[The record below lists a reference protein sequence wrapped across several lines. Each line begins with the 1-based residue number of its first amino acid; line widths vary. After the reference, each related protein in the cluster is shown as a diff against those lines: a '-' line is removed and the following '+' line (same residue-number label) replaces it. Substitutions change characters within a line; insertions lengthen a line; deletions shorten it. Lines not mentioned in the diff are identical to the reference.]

1 MADPRFFN
9 NAGPYTLADIA
20 AGCKAVLASDD
31 KGAVTVKDLAALHLA
46 GEGEL
51 TFLENKK
58 YRDQAA
64 TTKAAACFVKESEA
78 AFLPDGCVALICAYP
93 YWSYALAAHMFYPQ
107 DKQPEQH
114 SDGPREIDPT
124 AKIHPTAVIG
134 ANVKIGA
141 NCVVEALATVGQ
153 GTIMGEGC
161 VIMTGASVSHAIFG
175 NNVKIFPGAR
185 IGQPGFGYA
194 IDSKTGN
201 HLYLPQM
208 GRVILE
214 DNVEI
219 GANTTIDRGAGPDT
233 KVGFGTKIDNLCQIA
248 HNVEIGR
255 GCFLAGHVGISG
267 STKVGNGVMMGGQA
281 GLAGHLTI
289 GDGAMI
295 LAKSGLMRD
304 VANGESIMGAPGL
317 PAKEFMKREA
327 WLRKNVSRR
336 GNNAIPKED
345 DNG

>member
-1 MADPRFFN
+1 MADPRFFTN
-9 NAGPYTLADIA
+9 TGPHTLADIA
-20 AGCKAVLASDD
+20 AVCQATLVDGG
-31 KGAVTVKDLAALHLA
+31 KGGVSVKDLAALHLA
-46 GEGEL
+46 EAGDL

-64 TTKAAACFVKESEA
+64 GTKAAACFVKEAEA
-78 AFLPDGCVALICAYP
+78 AFLPKGCVALISKYP
-93 YWSYALAAHMFYPQ
+93 YWSYALAAHIFYPQ
-107 DKQPEQH
+107 DKQPEQFGTMSGDIH
-114 SDGPREIDPT
+114 PS
-124 AKIHPTAVIG
+124 AKIHPTAVVG
-134 ANVKIGA
+134 ANVMIGA
-141 NCVVEALATVGQ
+141 NCVIDATATVAQ
-153 GTIMGEGC
+153 GC
-161 VIMTGASVSHAIFG
+161 VLGDNCHIMAGASVSHAILG

-194 IDSKTGN
+194 IDMKEGN

-219 GANTTIDRGAGPDT
+219 GANTTVDRGAGPDT
-233 KVGFGTKIDNLCQIA
+233 KIGFGTKIDNLCQIA

-289 GDGAMI
+289 GDRAVI
-295 LAKSGLMRD
+295 LAKTGLMRD
-304 VANGESIMGAPGL
+304 VEAGESIMGAPGL
-317 PAKEFMKREA
+317 PAREFMKREA
-327 WLRKNVSRR
+327 WLRKAVGKR
-336 GNNAIPKED
+336 GNAALKED
-345 DNG
+345 GNE